1 MKKAISTLLFFIS
14 ILNAQI
20 VLAEIPT
27 MKLTW
32 SLSDTSNM
40 SQMKLYYSYHSNM
53 DAKIWQQKCTSP
65 IEDQPGSFSMI
76 CTNVPINSYP
86 AYITIV
92 AEFTDNTKIMSNIQE
107 IPSDPQGIKNPAPTI
122 VDIQTETYE

>member
-1 MKKAISTLLFFIS
+1 MKKTISILLFFIS

-32 SLSDTSNM
+32 SISDTSNI
-40 SQMKLYYSYHSNM
+40 SQIKLYYSYDSNM
-53 DAKIWQQKCTSP
+53 NEKIWQQECTSP
-65 IEDQPGSFSMI
+65 VEDQPGSFSVI

-86 AYITIV
+86 AYIAIV
-92 AEFTDNTKIMSNIQE
+92 AEFTDNSKIMSNVQK
-107 IPSDPQGIKNPAPTI
+107 IPSDPVIKKPAPTI
-122 VDIQTETYE
+122 VDMQFTETYK